1 MAILAALLAFGSK
14 YAGKVVTTALGWAST
29 LLFGRVPASRQIL
42 LTGITFG
49 SVIWI
54 VLLAGVLFPGLG
66 TFLLL
71 LVPPQGFVPEWV
83 IRLVMLIGALVVP
96 AVLGALTLRLN
107 TGVDRASPVK
117 AILRGYPLTLMLA
130 VLLVFLALLAV
141 WRKIRSLARRWTDAH
156 VPLVIEPGAYE
167 QVVGDLKHAVGSAGS
182 EVTQRDA
189 PAAMSKPAH
198 WLAAVAGRGSG
209 GLVPDRM
216 IELYGAGLEILVYPM
231 DVLISGRPDQVM
243 RARAAIA
250 SRLTT
255 SAAHLTVSAEAQAVE
270 DRLTAFG
277 REPRADSA
285 QHREATLAS
294 VDEQLMSIRIPYDEW
309 EVLYRQRLQVER
321 DLLAASIAA
330 QPSPIEVARASLPS
344 VPVGEAVVEGVDIL
358 LEAATDERAL
368 RELGRTRLDW
378 PWKAGLTV
386 VIALLPL
393 AVPGLRAWVRSRRP
407 APVGTR
413 TLPPSSL

>member
-1 MAILAALLAFGSK
+1 MRTSRSSAIF
-14 YAGKVVTTALGWAST
+14 
-29 LLFGRVPASRQIL
+29 
-42 LTGITFG
+42 
-49 SVIWI
+49 
-54 VLLAGVLFPGLG
+54 
-66 TFLLL
+66 
-71 LVPPQGFVPEWV
+71 
-83 IRLVMLIGALVVP
+83 
-96 AVLGALTLRLN
+96 
-107 TGVDRASPVK
+107 
-117 AILRGYPLTLMLA
+117 
-130 VLLVFLALLAV
+130 
-141 WRKIRSLARRWTDAH
+141 
-156 VPLVIEPGAYE
+156 
-167 QVVGDLKHAVGSAGS
+167 KHAVGSAGS

-330 QPSPIEVARASLPS
+330 QPSPIEVARPSLPS

-358 LEAATDERAL
+358 LEAATDERTL

-413 TLPPSSL
+413 TLPPSRL